1 MAYYIDLSKI
11 TLNQFKESLIT
22 SDLIPS
28 RRPLLNN
35 IDYQFSLLTNA
46 GIQSIKELLIKCKNK
61 QATFNYSEETQVDI
75 DYLTLLL
82 REIKSY
88 QKTPPKLKDFSCL
101 SQTSIQ
107 KLEQQGI
114 KTAVQLYDKVLT
126 PQDRFTL
133 SESVQVNEDELRL
146 ITQLCDLTRIKW
158 VNSTFAF
165 VLYTC
170 GYKTTEAVAKAD
182 YTKLYED
189 ILSQNKEKQ
198 LYKGNIGLNDVKL
211 CVEEAKKLTIDITYS
226 SK

>member
-1 MAYYIDLSKI
+1 MSQYISGTFGDWI
-11 TLNQFKESLIT
+11 IIYGIFQPFRIT
-22 SDLIPS
+22 SY
-28 RRPLLNN
+28 NVC
-35 IDYQFSLLTNA
+35 YT
-46 GIQSIKELLIKCKNK
+46 K
-61 QATFNYSEETQVDI
+61 
-75 DYLTLLL
+75 LL
-82 REIKSY
+82 R
-88 QKTPPKLKDFSCL
+88 
-101 SQTSIQ
+101 
-107 KLEQQGI
+107 
-114 KTAVQLYDKVLT
+114 
-126 PQDRFTL
+126 
-133 SESVQVNEDELRL
+133 RL

-226 SK
+226 S